1 MTLPV
6 RMQGFTIV
14 GQSEALSMTVAP
26 YRFDLFL
33 FSLILLLPKNIRNSQ
48 AWMEEFVGSV
58 SFFFNS
64 FVT

>member
-14 GQSEALSMTVAP
+14 GQSEALSMTGAQ